1 MRRRKAAQST
11 PTRVPHL
18 QEVGRTISYKE
29 VVVTEAKLEKLKDEQ
44 DKAEGVHKYGRF
56 KAWLHYANLQSW
68 QRQGHHFRY
77 LSGVNSEFCT
87 CGLVLHENGSSD
99 EELSVVISK
108 AVQDKLDGLNLEKIQ
123 MVRGHVGLPLL
134 KGETVAL
141 IVDYIYREDL
151 NDYLWTVIC
160 QQCGEYEV
168 EQVNMDAYSFVEIH
182 NKICGQVVFEERLV
196 RDEKCSK
203 AVRRN

>member
-1 MRRRKAAQST
+1 MKRRKPSEST
-11 PTRVPHL
+11 PAGVPHL
-18 QEVGRTISYKE
+18 QEVGYTISYKK
-29 VVVTEAKLEKLKDEQ
+29 VVVTDAKLEKLKDEQ
-44 DKAEGVHKYGRF
+44 EKAEGMHKYGRF

-68 QRQGHHFRY
+68 QGQGHHFHY
-77 LSGVNSEFCT
+77 LSGDNADHCT

-99 EELSVVISK
+99 KEIAVVISK
-108 AVQDKLDGLNLEKIQ
+108 SVQDKLEGLNLEQIQ
-123 MVRGHVGLPLL
+123 KVRGHMGLPSL

-168 EQVNMDAYSFVEIH
+168 EQLNMDAYAFVETH
-182 NKICGQVVFEERLV
+182 NKICGPAIFEERG
-196 RDEKCSK
+196 
-203 AVRRN
+203 